1 MMSRTRVDAV
11 FPQEQSAIPEEQSAI
26 PEERSVIPDSI
37 LDPVPQHPW
46 IAGAET
52 PDLIRGR
59 NDRLFV
65 TLAQRRRE
73 FHKHQ

>member
-1 MMSRTRVDAV
+1 MMSPTRHDLV
-11 FPQEQSAIPEEQSAI
+11 IPDEEV
-26 PEERSVIPDSI
+26 VIPDSI
-37 LDPVPQHPW
+37 RDPVPHDPW

>member
-1 MMSRTRVDAV
+1 MMSPTRHDLVIPDEEV
-11 FPQEQSAIPEEQSAI
+11 VIPDEEVVIPDEQV
-26 PEERSVIPDSI
+26 VIPDSI
-37 LDPVPQHPW
+37 RDPVPHDPW

-65 TLAQRRRE
+65 TLAHRRRE